1 MLKDPT
7 EYWEKFYSD
16 TTHYFDEVEDRMLFN
31 YHSKNSG
38 NYGYLENVKCI
49 KNANKKNFS
58 DFKSFL
64 NPYIEMSIDWHEKR
78 LTTNSIYDRCGDKL
92 LIISK
97 LKIIEYCKE
106 DVDLYEKIEY
116 LRCLVCEIDKIK
128 NIKKIKSRSGK
139 WKYKLLNHKC
149 KD

>member
-1 MLKDPT
+1 
-7 EYWEKFYSD
+7 
-16 TTHYFDEVEDRMLFN
+16 
-31 YHSKNSG
+31 
-38 NYGYLENVKCI
+38 
-49 KNANKKNFS
+49 
-58 DFKSFL
+58 
-64 NPYIEMSIDWHEKR
+64 MSIDWHEKR

-116 LRCLVCEIDKIK
+116 LKCLVCEIDKIK